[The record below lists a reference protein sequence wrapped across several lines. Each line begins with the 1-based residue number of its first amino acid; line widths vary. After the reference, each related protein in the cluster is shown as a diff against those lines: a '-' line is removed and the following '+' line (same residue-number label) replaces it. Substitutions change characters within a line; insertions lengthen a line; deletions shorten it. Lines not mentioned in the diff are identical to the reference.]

1 MQFIHPAWPAP
12 FNVHSMVTTRMGGI
26 SQPPFDSFNLA
37 GHVGDVPEFVA
48 ANRALLRKHCPAE
61 PMWLNQVHGNI
72 VALADDIDSLVD
84 ADASVSFK
92 PGTVC
97 VVLTADCLPVLFC
110 DRKGTRVAAAHA
122 GWRGLAAGVLE
133 ASINA
138 MQCEPCDIL
147 AWMGPAIGQTAFE
160 VGDDVRDVF
169 ISDLA
174 ESEAAFLPAQPGK
187 WVADIYQLAR
197 LRMKRAGVVNVYGDG
212 FCTYTDSKRFF
223 SFRREGKTGR
233 MATLIWR
240 D

>member
-147 AWMGPAIGQTAFE
+147 AWMGPAIGQKAFE

-169 ISDLA
+169 IRDLA